1 MGTMTMLLCKPP
13 DIATLHQHFFCS
25 LMAVSACGGKHVRTY
40 KYFTTQRFPI
50 DVWPSLTVS
59 RACSTLRGCGSLAQH
74 HAPLGGTQNAVWD
87 IGIPPI
93 LDGSSSLSTF

>member
-13 DIATLHQHFFCS
+13 DIATLNQHFFCL

-40 KYFTTQRFPI
+40 KHLLQLRSDFLLTSGHRSQ
-50 DVWPSLTVS
+50 SLV
-59 RACSTLRGCGSLAQH
+59 RAARYVGGAQH